1 MDTEFP
7 RVIYHYPELHRSSLS
22 PCQNYS
28 IVKKNVNDM
37 KLIQLGLTLFDP
49 QVSRTGVDEDLQNPK
64 SITLFKRQG
73 IDFFINK
80 LIGISFVDYVFLF
93 MASRI
98 SIATR
103 WLGRNR
109 TWITF
114 HGTYDFEFLVKILS
128 QQNLPHDLSQFMQLV
143 YGGLERVAKS
153 SNVERIVEKSH
164 QASSDRL
171 LVMQSFMELQKT
183 YFDGPTKELLNAFN
197 YKLHGLAT
205 A

>member
-7 RVIYHYPELHRSSLS
+7 GVIYHYPELRRSSLF

-28 IVKKNVNDM
+28 IVKKNVNAM

-49 QVSRTGVDEDLQNPK
+49 QGNLPDFGTEFCFVWKFNFMDFGVDEDLQNPK
-64 SITLFKRQG
+64 SIALFKRQG

-80 LIGISFVDYVFLF
+80 LIGISFADYAFLF

-114 HGTYDFEFLVKILS
+114 HSTYDFGFLVKMLS

-143 YGGLERVAKS
+143 R
-153 SNVERIVEKSH
+153 
-164 QASSDRL
+164 
-171 LVMQSFMELQKT
+171 M
-183 YFDGPTKELLNAFN
+183 YFSIKVLDIK
-197 YKLHGLAT
+197 
-205 A
+205 